1 MPAGV
6 TRVDMEQQ
14 VRERFA
20 RWIEETKE
28 LFGVLPEILNH
39 DQLLTAKTDQAEQ
52 ETERL
57 RRELNDLRK
66 ELADSK
72 AQGVDL
78 RREHG
83 DLLKEL
89 DETRRQNEQL
99 RTDKDEAAQALAKV
113 LETVQAT
120 NQIAQKLGVTRSPFA
135 RRDAAAPAA
144 ASQPAPHE

>member
-1 MPAGV
+1 
-6 TRVDMEQQ
+6 MEQGQ

-20 RWIEETKE
+20 RWIEDTKE
-28 LFGVLPEILNH
+28 LFAMLPTLLDH
-39 DQLLTAKTDQAEQ
+39 DQQLTAKTDHAEQ

-57 RRELNDLRK
+57 RRELTELRK
-66 ELADSK
+66 ELGEAK
-72 AQGVDL
+72 TQGVDL

-89 DETRRQNEQL
+89 DEARKQNEQL

-135 RRDAAAPAA
+135 RRDTPAPAA
-144 ASQPAPHE
+144 APQPTPHE

>member
-1 MPAGV
+1 
-6 TRVDMEQQ
+6 MEEMH

-28 LFGVLPEILNH
+28 LLAVLPALLDH
-39 DQLLTAKTDQAEQ
+39 DQQLAARNDHAER

-57 RRELNDLRK
+57 RRELTELRK
-66 ELADSK
+66 ELAEAKTQAVDS
-72 AQGVDL
+72 

-83 DLLKEL
+83 DLQKEL
-89 DETRRQNEQL
+89 EQARRENEQL
-99 RTDKDEAAQALAKV
+99 RSEKDEAGQALAKV

-135 RRDAAAPAA
+135 RREAPAPAA
-144 ASQPAPHE
+144 APQPGPHD